1 MIELAI
7 TNIIYVSYR
16 LAVSGPLVR
25 FLLKYLPYYV
35 AVFVMA
41 QLSFVFDYFVF
52 DNYFQNSLSV
62 SSIDLAIVN
71 ILYVSRVIAAWWL
84 IKQIWN
90 IINNYW
96 VAVFIGAEI
105 TFIVDYFIFGNI
117 LGRESKEYW

>member
-25 FLLKYLPYYV
+25 FLLKWLPYYA

-52 DNYFQNSLSV
+52 DNYFQNSPSA
-62 SSIDLAIVN
+62 SPIDLAIAN
-71 ILYVSRVIAAWWL
+71 ILYVSRVVAAWWL

-90 IINNYW
+90 TVNNYW
-96 VAVFIGAEI
+96 LAVFIGAEI
-105 TFIVDYFIFGNI
+105 TFVADYFIFGNI
-117 LGRESKEYW
+117 FG

>member
-25 FLLKYLPYYV
+25 FLLKWLPYYI

-41 QLSFVFDYFVF
+41 QLSFIFDYFVF
-52 DNYFQNSLSV
+52 DSYFQNSPFPSLK
-62 SSIDLAIVN
+62 DLIAAN
-71 ILYVSRVIAAWWL
+71 TLYVLRVLAAWWL

-90 IINNYW
+90 VVNNYW
-96 VAVFIGAEI
+96 LSVFIGAEI
-105 TFIVDYFIFGNI
+105 TFVADYFIFGVFFI
-117 LGRESKEYW
+117 Y

>member
-1 MIELAI
+1 
-7 TNIIYVSYR
+7 
-16 LAVSGPLVR
+16 
-25 FLLKYLPYYV
+25 
-35 AVFVMA
+35 MA

-96 VAVFIGAEI
+96 LAVFIGAEI

-117 LGRESKEYW
+117 FG

>member
-25 FLLKYLPYYV
+25 LLLKWLPYYA

-52 DNYFQNSLSV
+52 DNYFQNSLST
-62 SSIDLAIVN
+62 SLIDLVIANV
-71 ILYVSRVIAAWWL
+71 LYVSRVVAAWWL

-90 IINNYW
+90 TVNNYW

-105 TFIVDYFIFGNI
+105 TFIFDYFIFEGV
-117 LGRESKEYW
+117 LTR